1 MFGHVTANVNALN
14 EEEKHRYRA
23 AYCGLCHCLGERH
36 GLCSRLSL
44 SYDLTFLLLL
54 LSSLYE
60 PEEQLGSGRCIVHPV
75 RRHDWLRNECTDYAA
90 DMTIAL
96 SYHKALDDWEDD
108 GKLYKKAYSSM
119 LLDSY
124 KKVQARWPEQCA
136 LIERELKQLYEL
148 EKDIKAS
155 QADEAANS
163 FGRLMAEL
171 FVYKKDRWEP
181 ELRAIGYGLG
191 RYIYLADAAVDFDD
205 DMKSG
210 NYNPLTSVELEP
222 QELRPV
228 LKSFLGDAS
237 EAFERLPLV
246 QDVNLLRNILYSGIW
261 MKYNQAIRPETEKTE
276 ND

>member
-1 MFGHVTANVNALN
+1 
-14 EEEKHRYRA
+14 
-23 AYCGLCHCLGERH
+23 
-36 GLCSRLSL
+36 
-44 SYDLTFLLLL
+44 
-54 LSSLYE
+54 
-60 PEEQLGSGRCIVHPV
+60 
-75 RRHDWLRNECTDYAA
+75 
-90 DMTIAL
+90 
-96 SYHKALDDWEDD
+96 
-108 GKLYKKAYSSM
+108 
-119 LLDSY
+119 
-124 KKVQARWPEQCA
+124 
-136 LIERELKQLYEL
+136 
-148 EKDIKAS
+148 
-155 QADEAANS
+155 
-163 FGRLMAEL
+163 MAEL

-222 QELRPV
+222 QELRAV